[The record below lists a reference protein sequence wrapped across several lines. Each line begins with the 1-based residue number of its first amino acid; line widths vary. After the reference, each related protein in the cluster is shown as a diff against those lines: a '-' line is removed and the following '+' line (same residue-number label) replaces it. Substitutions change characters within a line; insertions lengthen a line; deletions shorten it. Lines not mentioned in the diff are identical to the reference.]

1 MSQTKEIG
9 KTVLRV
15 FAGTMLAAVIAA
27 MLDGLNVLTLEWEIW
42 QPFVVA
48 GAIAA
53 GTVIVNALNSTD
65 PRYGL
70 GAGDEYPAP

>member
-1 MSQTKEIG
+1 MSQFNEIL

-15 FAGTMLAAVIAA
+15 FIGTMLAAVVAA
-27 MLDGLNVLTLEWEIW
+27 MLDGLNVFTLDWELW

-53 GTVIVNALNSTD
+53 GTVIVNALNPTD
-65 PRYGL
+65 TRYGL
-70 GAGDEYPAP
+70 GASDTYPGA